1 MASVRTLFP
10 AGQSLNKQREV
21 YLYLCPPDHLLLMV
35 NTITNQKKA
44 TLFALMAVVFW
55 STMSSAFKITLRYI
69 AFDQMLFWASLFGVI
84 TLLIINQAGS
94 KRIKIRDLTPANW
107 ISSAIMGLF
116 NPFLYYLVLFK
127 AYELL
132 EAQIAGTLNYA
143 WPVVLVLLSIPFLKQ
158 KISVMSVVA
167 ILISF
172 LGVAVISL
180 QGNYEE
186 LKIINPLGVILALAS
201 AFFWA
206 AYWIMNMRDPR
217 EETGKIMLNLAFGV
231 AYIFVYLLLTGGIH
245 LPAKNAL
252 IGTLYIGLFE
262 MSITFVIWL
271 KALQLSENTA
281 RVSNLIYL
289 SPFIALFIIRMTV
302 GEQIHLTTIAGLVF
316 IVAGIIFQQ
325 MISGRQ
331 TKKTKFK

>member
-1 MASVRTLFP
+1 MFPQLVTLYVKTVK
-10 AGQSLNKQREV
+10 NQR
-21 YLYLCPPDHLLLMV
+21 
-35 NTITNQKKA
+35 KA
-44 TLFALMAVVFW
+44 YLFALMAVVFW
-55 STMSSAFKITLRYI
+55 STMSSAFKITLRHI
-69 AFDQMLFWASLFGVI
+69 PFDQMLFWASLFGVI
-84 TLLIINQAGS
+84 TLLIINQVSS
-94 KRIKIRDLTPANW
+94 KRIKIHELTSANW

-143 WPVVLVLLSIPFLKQ
+143 WPVVLVLFSIPFLKQ
-158 KISVMSVVA
+158 KISVMSIVA

-172 LGVAVISL
+172 VGVAIISL
-180 QGNYEE
+180 QGNYRD
-186 LKIINPLGVILALAS
+186 LKIINPLGVILAVAS
-201 AFFWA
+201 AFIWA

-231 AYIFVYLLLTGGIH
+231 CYIFIYLLLTGGIH
-245 LPAKNAL
+245 FPSKYAL
-252 IGTLYIGLFE
+252 AGTVYIGLFE

-271 KALQLSENTA
+271 KALQLSENTV

-289 SPFIALFIIRMTV
+289 SPFIALFVIRMTV

-325 MISGRQ
+325 IISNRQ
-331 TKKTKFK
+331 TKNSGK

>member
-1 MASVRTLFP
+1 
-10 AGQSLNKQREV
+10 
-21 YLYLCPPDHLLLMV
+21 MV
-35 NTITNQKKA
+35 NSKTNQKKA
-44 TLFALMAVVFW
+44 YLFALMAVVFW

-69 AFDQMLFWASLFGVI
+69 AFDQMLFWASLFGV
-84 TLLIINQAGS
+84 LALFVINRAGS
-94 KRIKIRDLTPANW
+94 KKLKIKELTRSNW
-107 ISSAIMGLF
+107 ISSAVMGLF

-127 AYELL
+127 AYEML

-143 WPVVLVLLSIPFLKQ
+143 WPVVLVLLSIPFLRQ

-172 LGVAVISL
+172 VGVAIISL

-186 LKIINPLGVILALAS
+186 LKIINPLGVVLAVAS

-231 AYIFVYLLLTGGIH
+231 CYVFIYLLLTGGIH
-245 LPAKNAL
+245 FPSKYAL
-252 IGTLYIGLFE
+252 VGTVYIGLFE

-271 KALQLSENTA
+271 KALQMSENTA

-289 SPFIALFIIRMTV
+289 SPFIALFIIRVTV
-302 GEQIHLTTIAGLVF
+302 GEQIHLTTIAGLIF
-316 IVAGIIFQQ
+316 IVAGIVFQQ
-325 MISGRQ
+325 IISNRQ
-331 TKKTKFK
+331 TKNSGK